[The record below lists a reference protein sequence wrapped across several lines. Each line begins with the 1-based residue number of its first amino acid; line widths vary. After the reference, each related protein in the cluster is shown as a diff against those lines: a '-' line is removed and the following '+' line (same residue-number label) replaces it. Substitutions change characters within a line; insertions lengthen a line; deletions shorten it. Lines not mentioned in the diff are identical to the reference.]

1 MSIAADRESDYDIE
15 FYWDPICPFAWITSR
30 WIAKVAAQR
39 EFRVDWRFISLR
51 FLNEHRDYAEFPESY
66 MALHTM
72 GQRMLRVAAAVRA
85 AHGRAPMGNLY
96 TVFGESIWH
105 RTRVEGVRAFDGI
118 ADPPHLR
125 ASLQRAGIDDAFAE
139 AADDDAFD
147 DELRAEVATA
157 LSRTG
162 PGVGTP
168 VVVFR
173 PPDGMAFFGPVISR
187 IPDDAE
193 ALRLWDAVRT
203 LGEWPGFAEI
213 KRGMRETPQLPL
225 LEPRS

>member
-1 MSIAADRESDYDIE
+1 
-15 FYWDPICPFAWITSR
+15 
-30 WIAKVAAQR
+30 
-39 EFRVDWRFISLR
+39 
-51 FLNEHRDYAEFPESY
+51 
-66 MALHTM
+66 M
-72 GQRMLRVAAAVRA
+72 GD
-85 AHGRAPMGNLY
+85 LY

-105 RTRVEGVRAFDGI
+105 RPRVEGSRAFDGI
-118 ADPPHLR
+118 AEPEHLR
-125 ASLQRAGIDDAFAE
+125 ASLHRAGVDESFA
-139 AADDDAFD
+139 ASADDDTFD
-147 DELRAEVATA
+147 DELRAEVQTA

-173 PPDGMAFFGPVISR
+173 PPDGPAFFGPVISR

-193 ALRLWDAVRT
+193 ALRLWDAVLT

-225 LEPRS
+225 LEPRR